1 MIDPGLTNKVVAV
14 TGANNPYGIGA
25 AIARAF
31 AAQGA
36 RIFLHYYPVLNKGMK
51 PGDAEKAID
60 ISLKYFGVD

>member
-36 RIFLHYYPVLNKGMK
+36 RIFLHYYPVLHKGMK
-51 PGDAEKAID
+51 PGDAEGQPRAKC
-60 ISLKYFGVD
+60 